1 MSRVVRIHDD
11 AVDITLSYAPNVSEG
26 IRVMERLLHRQRE
39 KVDYGM
45 IREIVREELDV
56 LRGY

>member
-1 MSRVVRIHDD
+1 MSRVMRIQAD
-11 AVDITLSYAPNVSEG
+11 AADIALSYAPNVSEG
-26 IRVMERLLHRQRE
+26 IRVMERLLLRQRE

>member
-1 MSRVVRIHDD
+1 MSRVMRIQAD
-11 AVDITLSYAPNVSEG
+11 AADIALSYAPTVSEG
-26 IRVMERLLHRQRE
+26 IRVMERLLLRQRE